1 MLKKSSPFL
10 VKKGV
15 EVKNP
20 SFQMA
25 FKAIEVKEDG
35 SIKIKGYASTPDVDR
50 YDDIV
55 NPKAFKD
62 AMDGYMKNPVVL
74 LGHDQNKVLGQVVEY
89 SIDGKGLE
97 VTAILTNDIDNCFKN
112 ITDKNLRG
120 FSIGFICKAW
130 GYKDEGTKQ
139 IREIT
144 ALDLIEISVVS
155 TPANP
160 TALFTLSKSIRL
172 LMDKEEQKQA
182 EDEEQKAKKDDS
194 EECPDCH
201 KPIEECTCDKSKKST
216 EGDEPPKEDPKT
228 TGGEDEGGETPPPDN
243 GTPPEEGKTDD
254 VKGDVKPEE

>member
-10 VKKGV
+10 VTKGV

-55 NPKAFKD
+55 HPKAFKD
-62 AMDGYMKNPVVL
+62 AIEGYMKNPVVL
-74 LGHDQNKVLGQVVEY
+74 LGHDANKVIGQVVDY

-97 VTAILTNDIDNCFKN
+97 VTAVLTNDIDNCFKN
-112 ITDKNLRG
+112 IVDKNLRG

-130 GYKDEGTKQ
+130 GYKDEGSKQ

-160 TALFTLSKSIRL
+160 SALFTLSKSIRL
-172 LMDKEEQKQA
+172 LMDEQEKKNA
-182 EDEEQKAKKDDS
+182 DEEEHKAKKDDTE
-194 EECPDCH
+194 EECPECH
-201 KPIEECTCDKSKKST
+201 NPMEECTCDKGKKSA
-216 EGDEPPKEDPKT
+216 EGEEPPKEDPKT
-228 TGGEDEGGETPPPDN
+228 TEGEDKGGETPPPAS
-243 GTPPEEGKTDD
+243 GTPSEEGKTSD
-254 VKGDVKPEE
+254 E

>member
-10 VKKGV
+10 VTKGV

-55 NPKAFKD
+55 NPKAFKE
-62 AMDGYMKNPVVL
+62 AIEGYMKNPVVL
-74 LGHDQNKVLGQVVEY
+74 LGHDANKVIGQVVDY

-97 VTAILTNDIDNCFKN
+97 VTAVLTNDIDNCFKN
-112 ITDKNLRG
+112 IVDKNLRG

-130 GYKDEGTKQ
+130 GYKDEGSKQ

-160 TALFTLSKSIRL
+160 SALFTLSKSIRL
-172 LMDKEEQKQA
+172 LMDKEEQKTA
-182 EDEEQKAKKDDS
+182 EEA
-194 EECPDCH
+194 
-201 KPIEECTCDKSKKST
+201 
-216 EGDEPPKEDPKT
+216 EGKEDT
-228 TGGEDEGGETPPPDN
+228 TA
-243 GTPPEEGKTDD
+243 
-254 VKGDVKPEE
+254 